1 MEKKKF
7 KIGIANGCFDLYHE
21 GHKYFLSECKK
32 YCDKLVVLLN
42 TDNSVRINKGK
53 GRPVDKLDIRYK
65 NIINN
70 INVDKCITFS
80 EKTPFKTIKKILPN
94 IIFKGSD
101 YIKKN
106 VVGYSL
112 IKKNMVKIRIIK
124 RYKNYSTT
132 NSIKNL

>member
-1 MEKKKF
+1 MEKKNF
-7 KIGIANGCFDLYHE
+7 KIGVANGCFDLYHE
-21 GHKYFLSECKK
+21 GHKYLLSECKK
-32 YCDKLVVLLN
+32 HCDKLVVLLN

-53 GRPVDKLDIRYK
+53 SRPIDKLDVRYK

-70 INVDKCITFS
+70 IDVDECITFS
-80 EKTPFKTIKKILPN
+80 EKTPFKKLKKIHPS

-112 IKKNMVKIRIIK
+112 IKKNNLKIKIIE
-124 RYKNYSTT
+124 RYKNFSTT
-132 NSIKNL
+132 NMINKI

>member
-1 MEKKKF
+1 M
-7 KIGIANGCFDLYHE
+7 
-21 GHKYFLSECKK
+21 SECKK

-70 INVDKCITFS
+70 INVDECITFS